1 MYLLRATAALIIAL
15 AIMTVPI
22 YAADKGGSKRAAAA
36 VEDENPYPRWTGFY
50 VGAHLG
56 YAKATEMV
64 ENGTSFSEKEAFFG
78 AGVGYDA
85 RVEGTTIVVG
95 LMADISKPNHEG
107 ANWAAFGGA
116 RAGILMSP
124 TVLMYGLA
132 GYTKNDNDADIY
144 DGGLTLGTGVEAFVT
159 KNTSLKLEYRWVD
172 LGDERISTGSGLQNA
187 AGDVHSLMLGVNF
200 RF

>member
-15 AIMTVPI
+15 AIMTVPS
-22 YAADKGGSKRAAAA
+22 YAADKGGSKRIAAAA

-50 VGAHLG
+50 AGAHLG
-56 YAKATEMV
+56 YAKETV
-64 ENGTSFSEKEAFFG
+64 GFGDGTSYSEKEVFYG

-85 RVEGTTIVVG
+85 RVEGTTIVIG
-95 LMADISKPNHEG
+95 LMADVSKPNTDG
-107 ANWAAFGGA
+107 ANWAAFGGV
-116 RAGILMSP
+116 RGGILMSP

-132 GYTKNDNDADIY
+132 GYTKIDTDGDVL
-144 DGGLTLGTGVEAFVT
+144 DGGLTLGAGVEAFVT
-159 KNTSLKLEYRWVD
+159 KNTSLKLEYRMLD
-172 LGDERISTGSGLQNA
+172 LGDDRVSLLKDA